1 MPDVAVSDRAR
12 DLLTRLPVF
21 SPVAVKLLRLAADED
36 ASFQEIAK
44 FLSLDP
50 VLAGK
55 VLSMANSGMFGR
67 RVAIRSVLH
76 AIAMLGL
83 RSVSQI
89 AITAA
94 ISAGLPR
101 RTSPWVRDWWRHS
114 IATALVAEHVST
126 SKLAV
131 DFGYTAGL
139 LHAIG
144 QLALFQYGPQ
154 EYPKLVHA
162 AYADGADL
170 MTREQAQFGTNHAEL
185 AGLMLLEW
193 DLPSD
198 LHDAAAKHHVTGVA
212 DPLAA
217 AVHAGCRAAE
227 FKGFGRCGCLE
238 DPRDAR
244 PDILPDSLDDYLNR
258 LATEVNRIECS
269 LF

>member
-1 MPDVAVSDRAR
+1 MAELAAPDRAR
-12 DLLTRLPVF
+12 DLLTRLPAF
-21 SPVAVKLLRLAADED
+21 SPVAVKLLGLAADEN

-50 VLAGK
+50 ALAGK
-55 VLSMANSGMFGR
+55 VLQMANSGMFGR
-67 RVAIRSVLH
+67 RATIRSILH

-83 RSVSQI
+83 RAVSQI

-94 ISAGLPR
+94 ISHGLPR
-101 RTSPWVRDWWRHS
+101 RTTPWVRDWWRHS

-126 SKLAV
+126 SKLQF

-144 QLALFQYGPQ
+144 QLALFQYAPQ
-154 EYPKLVHA
+154 EYPKLANA
-162 AYADGADL
+162 AYADGVDL
-170 MTREQAQFGTNHAEL
+170 MEREQAQFGTNHAEL

-193 DLPSD
+193 DLPRD
-198 LHDAAAKHHVTGVA
+198 LHETAAKHHVAGDA

-217 AVHAGCRAAE
+217 AVHMGCRAAE
-227 FKGFGRCGCLE
+227 FKGFGQCGCTE

-244 PDILPDSLDDYLNR
+244 PDILPATLDEYLDR
-258 LATEVNRIECS
+258 LPTEVNRIECS
-269 LF
+269 LV